1 MLCASLVHASRELIW
16 RTNRGLTKTRLAER
30 MRSMFRWWNP
40 EYEQQSSPRQV
51 TRPMSKHQQNRFP
64 RLAIVGP
71 TEKRPTHQAP
81 GPRWWGP
88 QRSRGFSLKQTA
100 QMPSHAI
107 RMAVMPTLSRNLW
120 FAAMARIWNFLRSY
134 FVTETERRRGAA
146 VLSFRRHAGPGIRRV
161 MAQES
166 FASKKPNGN
175 VGWSRDCGATPQ
187 EGGRG

>member
-1 MLCASLVHASRELIW
+1 MW

-40 EYEQQSSPRQV
+40 ELKQTSPRWV

-71 TEKRPTHQAP
+71 PEKRSTQQPP

-88 QRSRGFSLKQTA
+88 QSARGLSLKQATRKA
-100 QMPSHAI
+100 HLPSQAI

-120 FAAMARIWNFLRSY
+120 FAAIPRIWNFLRSY
-134 FVTETERRRGAA
+134 FDTGTERRRGAN
-146 VLSFRRHAGPGIRRV
+146 VLSFRRPAGPGFRRV

-166 FASKKPNGN
+166 FASKKPNGS
-175 VGWSRDCGATPQ
+175 VHWQSDCGVAPK
-187 EGGRG
+187 EGGRR

>member
-1 MLCASLVHASRELIW
+1 MW

-40 EYEQQSSPRQV
+40 ELQQTSPRWV

-64 RLAIVGP
+64 RLAIVEP
-71 TEKRPTHQAP
+71 PEKRPTQQPP

-88 QRSRGFSLKQTA
+88 QRSLGFSLKQATPH
-100 QMPSHAI
+100 MPSQAI

-120 FAAMARIWNFLRSY
+120 FAAIVRMWNFLRGY
-134 FVTETERRRGAA
+134 FDAGTERRRGAH
-146 VLSFRRHAGPGIRRV
+146 VLLFRRHAGPGFRRV

-166 FASKKPNGN
+166 FTSKKPNGS
-175 VGWSRDCGATPQ
+175 VHWQTDCGVAPK
-187 EGGRG
+187 EGGRR